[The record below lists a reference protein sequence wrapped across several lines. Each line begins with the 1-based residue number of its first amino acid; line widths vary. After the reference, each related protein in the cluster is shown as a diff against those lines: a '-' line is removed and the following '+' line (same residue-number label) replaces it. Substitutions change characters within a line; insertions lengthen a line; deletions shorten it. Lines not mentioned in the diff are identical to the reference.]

1 MNIRK
6 ATDYSGLFA
15 KLDMLIQA
23 KMPQIELYWNI
34 GAEICSRPE
43 KGAAVAAA
51 GYLHNTYPDIAG
63 FSPRNVRRMRE
74 FYRTYQDNP
83 SLMVEAMKIGWT
95 QNVVILDMCETEE
108 ERRWY
113 IQAVQQSRWSKQQLI
128 EKIENHVCAKESLD
142 NSDPVCYTTNTEAG
156 ANGSGKAAEITA
168 QQPKTQQKIQ
178 RKESCWANPH
188 EDLRAFHI
196 APYNHKQQSDN
207 ILRVRCET
215 DMGFLTKLQNIP
227 DCQPPPLAS
236 VLPFFR
242 KLKLW

>member
-23 KMPQIELYWNI
+23 KIPQIELYWNI

-51 GYLHNTYPDIAG
+51 EYLHSTYPDIAG

-74 FYRTYQDNP
+74 FYCTYQDNP

-95 QNVVILDMCETEE
+95 QNVVILDMCETEA

-113 IQAVQQSRWSKQQLI
+113 IQAVQQFRWSKQQLI

-142 NSDPVCYTTNTEAG
+142 NSDPVCYTTNTAAG
-156 ANGSGKAAEITA
+156 ANRSGKAAGITA

-178 RKESCWANPH
+178 RKESCRANPH
-188 EDLRAFHI
+188 DFLLALHI
-196 APYNHKQQSDN
+196 AAYDHKQQPDS
-207 ILRVRCET
+207 ILQVYHEI
-215 DMGFLTKLQNIP
+215 DPGFLTKLRNIP

-236 VLPFFR
+236 ALPFFR
-242 KLKLW
+242 KLKWW